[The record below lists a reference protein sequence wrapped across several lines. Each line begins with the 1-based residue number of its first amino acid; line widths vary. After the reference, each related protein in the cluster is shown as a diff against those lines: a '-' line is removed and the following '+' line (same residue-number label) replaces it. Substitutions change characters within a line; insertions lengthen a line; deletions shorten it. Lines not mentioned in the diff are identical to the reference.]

1 MVGSQWPP
9 LAASSLAS
17 DKPVPEAGAA
27 RLASLSR
34 VLKHGRRSVWLVA
47 LGLAAAGCAGI
58 DAGVLDELLRQAGA
72 GAARPLDEPTITA
85 GLREAL
91 EVATDR
97 TVAATSREN
106 GFFGNARIKIPLP
119 DEFERAAS
127 GLRTVGL
134 GRKVDELELT
144 MNRAA
149 ERAAREATPVFVN
162 AIRQMSFAD
171 ARAILSGGERAAT
184 RYFEARTHAE
194 LTTRFAPIVEQSMHQ
209 VGLVRLYDDMIVLVD
224 ALPLVASPGIDLEDY
239 VTARALD
246 GLFTVLGDEEAR
258 IREDPAARSTAL
270 LRRVFGG
277 S

>member
-1 MVGSQWPP
+1 M
-9 LAASSLAS
+9 
-17 DKPVPEAGAA
+17 
-27 RLASLSR
+27 
-34 VLKHGRRSVWLVA
+34 
-47 LGLAAAGCAGI
+47 
-58 DAGVLDELLRQAGA
+58 LDELLRQAGA
-72 GAARPLDEPTITA
+72 GRARPLDEPTIVA
-85 GLREAL
+85 GLKDAL
-91 EVATDR
+91 EVATGR
-97 TVAATSREN
+97 TVAATSRED
-106 GFFGNARIKIPLP
+106 GFFGNPRIRIPLP
-119 DEFERAAS
+119 DDFERAAS
-127 GLRTVGL
+127 GLRAVGL
-134 GRKVDELELT
+134 GRQVDELELT

-149 ERAAREATPVFVN
+149 ERAGRDATPVFVT

-209 VGLVRLYDDMIVLVD
+209 VGLLRLYDDVVALAD
-224 ALPLVASPGIDLEDY
+224 ALPLLALPSVDLEGY

-258 IREDPAARSTAL
+258 IREDPAARTTAL